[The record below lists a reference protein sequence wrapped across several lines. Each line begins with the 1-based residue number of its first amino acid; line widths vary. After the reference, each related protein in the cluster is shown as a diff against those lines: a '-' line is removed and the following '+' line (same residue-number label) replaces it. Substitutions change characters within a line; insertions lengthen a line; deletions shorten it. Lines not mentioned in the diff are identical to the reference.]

1 MDQERIAISLRMMFV
16 CFCPIGLSRART
28 PWGYARQ
35 ITGDSCTMSSP
46 VSLPRLAAGA
56 ALALS
61 IALGA
66 CDDSDPVNPDPH
78 ANVQSVVLEVEGG
91 ETVTFNAQRVASGE
105 LTIGDG
111 SVIAVTFRD
120 SDDQVDAIAQNPD
133 NFELR
138 VNFLDGNPAGLIF
151 TPSPTNPFAGTFT
164 RATPTAPGSPVIVQL
179 ELYHITGTHQD
190 GRWNVLTNVE

>member
-1 MDQERIAISLRMMFV
+1 
-16 CFCPIGLSRART
+16 
-28 PWGYARQ
+28 
-35 ITGDSCTMSSP
+35 MSSP
-46 VSLPRLAAGA
+46 FVRPRVAAVA

-61 IALGA
+61 LALAA

-78 ANVQSVVLEVEGG
+78 ADVQSVLLEVEGG
-91 ETVTFNAQRVASGE
+91 GTVTFNQQRVASGE

-120 SDDQVDAIAQNPD
+120 EDDQEDAIAQNPD

-138 VNFLDGNPAGLIF
+138 VFYPGGNPAGLTF

-164 RATPTAPGSPVIVQL
+164 RQSPTPPGSPMIVQL
-179 ELYHITGTHQD
+179 ELYHITGEHQD

>member
-1 MDQERIAISLRMMFV
+1 
-16 CFCPIGLSRART
+16 
-28 PWGYARQ
+28 
-35 ITGDSCTMSSP
+35 MSSP
-46 VSLPRLAAGA
+46 VTLSRMAAVA

-61 IALGA
+61 ITLGA

-91 ETVTFNAQRVASGE
+91 GTVTFNTQRVASGE

-120 SDDQVDAIAQNPD
+120 SDDEVDAIAQNPD

-138 VNFLDGNPAGLIF
+138 VLYPDGNPAGLTF
-151 TPSPTNPFAGTFT
+151 TPSTINPFAGTFT
-164 RATPTAPGSPVIVQL
+164 RTTPTPAGSPMIVQL
-179 ELYHITGTHQD
+179 ELYHLTGLHQD
-190 GRWNVLTNVE
+190 GRWNVLTNVQ

>member
-1 MDQERIAISLRMMFV
+1 
-16 CFCPIGLSRART
+16 
-28 PWGYARQ
+28 
-35 ITGDSCTMSSP
+35 MSSP
-46 VSLPRLAAGA
+46 LALPRLAAVA

-61 IALGA
+61 LAVGA

-78 ANVQSVVLEVEGG
+78 ANVQSVLLEVEGG
-91 ETVTFNAQRVASGE
+91 TAVTFNSQRVASGE

-120 SDDQVDAIAQNPD
+120 SDDEVDAIAQNPD

-138 VNFLDGNPAGLIF
+138 VLYPDGNPAGLTF
-151 TPSPTNPFAGTFT
+151 TPSTINPFAGTFT
-164 RATPTAPGSPVIVQL
+164 RTSPTPAGDPMIVQL
-179 ELYHITGTHQD
+179 ELYHLTGLHQD